1 MSPDEYRAHI
11 AAESARFSAVLAES
25 DPSARVPH
33 CPEWD
38 AYDLAHHLTDVQAF
52 WAFVLEHRPA
62 APDDYEERGRAA
74 SYAAQLSEFDA
85 ASAAL
90 QAALADVTPTESAW
104 TWAPEQTTGFIV
116 RRQALEALVHRI
128 DAEQAAGVKS
138 EIDPLLAADGVDEVL
153 DVMYG
158 GKPDWGTFTPTDHL
172 LRVDLT
178 DVDISVWVRMGHFHG
193 TDPEGVTH
201 DQDDI
206 EVIQPSDVAEP
217 DSAPDTVINGEAG
230 SVLSWLWRRSDDE
243 QIHVAGDRD
252 LYDRFR
258 AAVRHP
264 IN

>member
-1 MSPDEYRAHI
+1 MTPDEYRAHI
-11 AAESARFSAVLAES
+11 ASESARFGEVLAAC

-33 CPEWD
+33 CPDWD
-38 AYDLAHHLTDVQAF
+38 AFDLAHHLTDVQAF
-52 WAFVLEHRPA
+52 WAYVVNHRPA
-62 APDDYEERGRAA
+62 PPEAYEEHSRAA
-74 SYAAQLSEFDA
+74 SYPEQLRAFDA
-85 ASAAL
+85 ASASLQTAL
-90 QAALADVTPTESAW
+90 LDVTPTDAAW
-104 TWAPEQTTGFIV
+104 TWAPEQTAGFIL

-128 DAEQAAGVKS
+128 DAEQTAGVPS

-178 DVDISVWVRMGHFHG
+178 DVDISVWVRIGHFHG

-206 EVIQPSDVAEP
+206 EVVQPGDLDDPEP
-217 DSAPDTVINGEAG
+217 APDTVVNGEAG
-230 SVLSWLWRRSDDE
+230 AVLAWLWRRRDDE

-264 IN
+264 ID